1 MYHTGN
7 YIQCPVTSYN
17 GKEYE
22 KEVAEGNQ
30 VWTSS
35 GKHLTNTLKTVFS

>member
-1 MYHTGN
+1 MQTICTRWINNKVLMYHTGN

-22 KEVAEGNQ
+22 KEVD
-30 VWTSS
+30 S
-35 GKHLTNTLKTVFS
+35 